1 MSGEQA
7 TDAAVRTDAAEPT
20 DAPASAPLAMLTGD
34 PSAAV
39 CEGDAC
45 IVPGFG
51 PADS

>member
-7 TDAAVRTDAAEPT
+7 TDAPEQADATESM
-20 DAPASAPLAMLTGD
+20 DAPAPTPFAMLTGD

-45 IVPGFG
+45 VIPGFG